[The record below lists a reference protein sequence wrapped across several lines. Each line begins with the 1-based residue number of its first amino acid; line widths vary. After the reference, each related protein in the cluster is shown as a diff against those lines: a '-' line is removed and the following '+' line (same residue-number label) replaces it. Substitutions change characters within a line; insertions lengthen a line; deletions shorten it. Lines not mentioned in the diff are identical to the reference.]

1 VRVKKS
7 GSHYNMCVETVTEC
21 RTLASLL
28 SAAFRGIYDDLGGP
42 MNTFWLAGIKK
53 GKEKE
58 KEKDAPTL
66 RKVKW

>member
-1 VRVKKS
+1 
-7 GSHYNMCVETVTEC
+7 
-21 RTLASLL
+21 
-28 SAAFRGIYDDLGGP
+28 

>member
-1 VRVKKS
+1 
-7 GSHYNMCVETVTEC
+7 VETVTEC

>member
-1 VRVKKS
+1 
-7 GSHYNMCVETVTEC
+7 
-21 RTLASLL
+21 
-28 SAAFRGIYDDLGGP
+28 

-58 KEKDAPTL
+58 KEKEKDAPTL